1 MTKDVYNS
9 FFVSIFCK
17 EITDMVKTHF
27 LILTN
32 LAFVC
37 HVCVCVYMSTQMCTC
52 FPTPFTFEWSSHQ
65 HNIKFKELHTSFVY
79 FSGTVLKDC

>member
-1 MTKDVYNS
+1 M
-9 FFVSIFCK
+9 F
-17 EITDMVKTHF
+17 ITAFWLAFSVNMVKTHF

-37 HVCVCVYMSTQMCTC
+37 HVCVCVHVNTMCTC

-65 HNIKFKELHTSFVY
+65 HNTKFKELHTSFVY